1 VAGEKVRVV
10 MRAGIAA
17 ILGLLTA
24 ACEDVRFTTD
34 LATDEPADPAIT
46 AVRVNLKGLDLR
58 RSDGA
63 TRALEFRDG
72 EVVDLL
78 DFVAGDP
85 LRLFTDEELPVGSYT
100 GVRLRFDADEDPN
113 EVAEGTVETPLRLQP
128 GDFATVDFTVEEEGD
143 QREAFTLLLDLRQS
157 LAFVDSDGEYTLT
170 PALRAVR
177 TDDAASIE
185 GDVAQICP
193 VGTLLPQGGALYLFT
208 GRDVEPDD
216 LDGLDAE
223 PVATTRVFATTTI
236 GFRYALRFLAAGDY
250 TLAFTCFGDED
261 VPGESDDLA
270 FLRVRNVQLDRD
282 QALEIDVL

>member
-1 VAGEKVRVV
+1 
-10 MRAGIAA
+10 MRAAVSA
-17 ILGLLTA
+17 ILGLLLA
-24 ACEDVRFTTD
+24 ACEDVRFTAD

-58 RSDGA
+58 RSDGT
-63 TRALEFRDG
+63 TRPLEFRDG

-85 LRLFTDEELPVGSYT
+85 LRLFANEELPVGSYT

-113 EVAEGTVETPLRLQP
+113 EVAEGLVETPLRLQP
-128 GDFATVDFTVEEEGD
+128 GNFAAVDFTVEEDGD

-157 LAFVDSDGEYTLT
+157 LAFDDGDAEYTLT

-193 VGTLLPQGGALYLFT
+193 VGTALQQSAALYLFA

-216 LDGLDAE
+216 IDRLDTE
-223 PVATTRVFATTTI
+223 PLATTRVFATTTI
-236 GFRYALRFLAAGDY
+236 GLRYALRFLAAGDY

-261 VPGESDDLA
+261 LPGESDDLA
-270 FLRVRNVQLDRD
+270 FLRVRNVRIDEGEV
-282 QALEIDVL
+282 LEIDVL